1 MTFTLVNQP
10 YSATTEASLEL
21 PPFFGAK
28 GDVSPFQ
35 TRVLPQLTGC
45 MTMLRNNLVALTG
58 FASLGHGIDNLG
70 FVQIHHRVFRNIAI
84 VFEPGMVQSF
94 PQVRIAAIQVIHRH
108 RIKGNTPGLQALNDL
123 PFGFWFG
130 SCVIPLFMPHFRPFG
145 DLT

>member
-10 YSATTEASLEL
+10 YSATTEASPQL
-21 PPFFGAK
+21 PPFVGAK
-28 GDVSPFQ
+28 GDVGPFQ
-35 TRVLPQLTGC
+35 TRGLEQLTGC
-45 MTMLRNNLVALTG
+45 MTRLRNDLVALTG

-108 RIKGNTPGLQALNDL
+108 RIEGDALGLQALNDL
-123 PFGFWFG
+123 PG
-130 SCVIPLFMPHFRPFG
+130 
-145 DLT
+145 